1 MADPGSEDR
10 NLPASSRKLEK
21 ARDEGNL
28 PRSQDL
34 GHFAALA
41 IAIAVL
47 VSFGPDLVLWL
58 RETLSEGLRFDAVSL
73 REPDAMFRQ
82 VAAMGKRYLWVVIP
96 VGLTMMSVAIAASL
110 VVGGWNF
117 TLFKLIPDFSG
128 LNPLNGIGRILSKQ
142 SLITALKACLLA
154 LMLGAIAVLYLKSH
168 LGEFNSTWGME
179 LPAGISHV
187 ARLTLNGLLLLLLL
201 IFFFALVDAP
211 LQKFLHASRL
221 KMTHQEA
228 KQEHKDNEG
237 SAEVKS
243 KLKARMREMAGR
255 RMLAAV
261 PLADLVVMNPTHY
274 AVALKYDEESM
285 GAPRVIAKGADL
297 LAMRIRDVAQTSNV
311 PVLQAPV
318 LARALYAHADL
329 DREIPAALFAAV
341 AQVLAYV
348 YQMRSAMNGRDP
360 MPVELP
366 ALMVPPD
373 LDPHHGRTETDPPGA
388 G

>member
-41 IAIAVL
+41 VAIAVL

-58 RETLSEGLRFDAVSL
+58 RETLAEGLRFDAASL

-82 VAAMGKRYLWVVIP
+82 VAAMGQRYLWVVIP
-96 VGLTMMSVAIAASL
+96 VGLAMMSVAIAASL

-117 TLFKLIPDFSG
+117 TLFKLIPNFSG
-128 LNPLNGIGRILSKQ
+128 LNPLSGIGRVLSKQ

-154 LMLGAIAVLYLKSH
+154 LMLGTIAVLYLKSH

-179 LPAGISHV
+179 LPAGITHV

-201 IFFFALVDAP
+201 IFLFALVDAP
-211 LQKFLHASRL
+211 LQKYLHASRL

-237 SAEVKS
+237 SAEVKG

-261 PLADLVVMNPTHY
+261 PLADLVVMNPTH
-274 AVALKYDEESM
+274 
-285 GAPRVIAKGADL
+285 
-297 LAMRIRDVAQTSNV
+297 
-311 PVLQAPV
+311 
-318 LARALYAHADL
+318 
-329 DREIPAALFAAV
+329 
-341 AQVLAYV
+341 
-348 YQMRSAMNGRDP
+348 
-360 MPVELP
+360 
-366 ALMVPPD
+366 
-373 LDPHHGRTETDPPGA
+373 
-388 G
+388 